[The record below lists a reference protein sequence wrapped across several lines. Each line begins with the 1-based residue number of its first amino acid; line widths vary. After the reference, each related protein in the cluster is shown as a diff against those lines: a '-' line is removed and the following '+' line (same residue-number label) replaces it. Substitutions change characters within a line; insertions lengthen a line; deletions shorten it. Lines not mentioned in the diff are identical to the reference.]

1 RLVKSLLWI
10 YGGYKVIIVGNKE
23 VHQRLKDIF
32 DKGARTFDKA
42 FMERIYLEKFEVLH
56 SESLPEIK
64 KGDQPIGKHLNGNR
78 IGFDAGGS
86 DMKVSAVKDGE
97 VLFSEEII
105 WLPKLNSDPEY
116 HKQHI
121 RNAILKA
128 VKVLGHVDAIGVS
141 SAGVYINNE
150 ARVASLF

>member
-1 RLVKSLLWI
+1 MSLNLKLDPTFMPAIEVYNDFNQRVLKANHEKLSIVVERNDGFNEVFHQEIFSDAAMMDENIFLLERLVKSLIWI

-64 KGDQPIGKHLNGNR
+64 K
-78 IGFDAGGS
+78 
-86 DMKVSAVKDGE
+86 
-97 VLFSEEII
+97 
-105 WLPKLNSDPEY
+105 
-116 HKQHI
+116 
-121 RNAILKA
+121 
-128 VKVLGHVDAIGVS
+128 
-141 SAGVYINNE
+141 
-150 ARVASLF
+150 